1 MTTGLVFHNDLDG
14 LYSALLIARSD
25 KFDIDKVFPI
35 DYGKDHSEIKEKCD
49 QFIIVDYADNIT
61 EEKTLL
67 WIDHHLK
74 NKEEEELPECA
85 IITESPSCLRL
96 INQLGFEAED
106 LTESVIDGVDI
117 VDSAAYSET
126 NISPVDVV
134 FPDVNTEI
142 GQLLALNQMLMK
154 NRKTNLII
162 ELLLEDTF
170 NPPALLYKAENSTG
184 KKIHFQE
191 YIDAKKEL
199 LDKFLNDEEGNYIQ
213 YFDNV
218 PLLLTRHFARED
230 WKGYDRNVFYLLV
243 KDYEFSITTFDFDG
257 NFSFQIARN
266 PFFNES
272 RDKSLIDII
281 RDEVEDVR
289 GHENIL
295 NFSYG
300 SNKLEGLEKLDSII
314 SLISKEN
321 I

>member
-25 KFDIDKVFPI
+25 KFNIDKVFPI
-35 DYGKDHSEIKEKCD
+35 DYGKDHSKIKEECD

-67 WIDHHLK
+67 WIDHHLNSK
-74 NKEEEELPECA
+74 EELPECA

-96 INQLGFEAED
+96 VNQLGFEADD
-106 LTESVIDGVDI
+106 LTQSIINGVDI
-117 VDSAAYSET
+117 VDSAAFKEAG
-126 NISPVDVV
+126 ISPIDVV
-134 FPDVNTEI
+134 FPDVNTEM

-170 NPPALLYKAENSTG
+170 DPPALLYKAENSKG

-191 YIDAKKEL
+191 YMDAKKEL

-213 YFDNV
+213 YFDNIPV
-218 PLLLTRHFARED
+218 LVTRHFNKED
-230 WKGYDRNVFYLLV
+230 WKGYDRNIFYLLV
-243 KDYEFSITTFDFDG
+243 KDHEFSITTFDFDG
-257 NFSFQIARN
+257 NFSFQVSRN
-266 PFFNES
+266 PFFSKNGN
-272 RDKSLIDII
+272 KSLVDII
-281 RDEVEDVR
+281 GDEVENIR

-300 SNKLEGLEKLDSII
+300 DNKLEGLEKLDSII
-314 SLISKEN
+314 ALLSEEN